1 MIKYEFEYLPRFR
14 YLCVQNCVVQVMN
27 HLGYTNAGKYIDCSF
42 ECQIKLA
49 VDEQSSVEFI
59 YKNMNDLMIEPLRNN
74 IKIYSVIPARNAW
87 NINKT
92 ILDNGD
98 IYIAI
103 VDVYYMFYRK
113 EYKKNHGAHA
123 VIVVGYNEREG
134 WVEIFDCYGFYN
146 FNGKIPYEDYFLA
159 RNSQNVK
166 NNNPYSG
173 WPIYNKWIEVSNTV
187 QKLPEEECLYYNLK
201 KSLAAMKETKE
212 EEANVYNGTAAFSII
227 LTLAQEK
234 NTGVIFWKKFY
245 EWLFTLSRSCE
256 LLLTNMAE
264 CNIFCKVERE
274 TIKYYMEFNNTLQK
288 LLFLVLKMSIKE
300 NEKLRESICDV
311 LNKVIIELS
320 MIFEQFQRFC
330 DDFRNVEI

>member
-1 MIKYEFEYLPRFR
+1 
-14 YLCVQNCVVQVMN
+14 
-27 HLGYTNAGKYIDCSF
+27 
-42 ECQIKLA
+42 
-49 VDEQSSVEFI
+49 
-59 YKNMNDLMIEPLRNN
+59 
-74 IKIYSVIPARNAW
+74 
-87 NINKT
+87 
-92 ILDNGD
+92 
-98 IYIAI
+98 
-103 VDVYYMFYRK
+103 
-113 EYKKNHGAHA
+113 
-123 VIVVGYNEREG
+123 
-134 WVEIFDCYGFYN
+134 
-146 FNGKIPYEDYFLA
+146 
-159 RNSQNVK
+159 
-166 NNNPYSG
+166 
-173 WPIYNKWIEVSNTV
+173 
-187 QKLPEEECLYYNLK
+187 
-201 KSLAAMKETKE
+201 MKETKE